1 MKRWLVLLTL
11 GALAG
16 CTPAADSGHP
26 EAHAAAAGGLH
37 QVHVEP
43 GMRERWGIV
52 TAEVTLTDRTA
63 EAVLPGVVALDL
75 DRTVQITPLLSGQIA
90 SIHVD
95 LGDHL
100 AAGDSVLTL
109 KSPEFTRA
117 QSEFLDL
124 MARATLARREFD
136 RAQALLPQQAIEE
149 REYQRRQAEYE
160 SLVTALGAAESLLHA
175 YGLDHDRVDALRLL
189 CADVLTGGRDCEV
202 ADPRLP
208 LTTPLAG
215 TVIQRDA
222 ILGENVG
229 PDRVLFTIS
238 DLSRLWV
245 NLDAY
250 EYQLAALRVGAEVA
264 LLSDFHPDRPLTGRI
279 AWISD
284 SVDEHLRTV
293 RVRVT
298 VRDPDRLLK
307 PNLFVQGLVLGT
319 SDHPQTAVPDEAVQY
334 LEGAPVVFV
343 LSPPEPGENHE
354 VFIARPVRPG
364 ASVGGLRIILEGLQ
378 AGETVVV
385 RGAFTLKTELIK
397 GSVGHEHV
405 H

>member
-1 MKRWLVLLTL
+1 MRRWLVMLTL

-16 CTPAADSGHP
+16 CTPAADRGHA
-26 EAHAAAAGGLH
+26 EAAPAAETH
-37 QVHVEP
+37 QVHLEP
-43 GMRERWGIV
+43 GMRERWGIE
-52 TAEVTLTDRTA
+52 TAPVTLTDRTA

-100 AAGDSVLTL
+100 AAGDSLLTL
-109 KSPEFTRA
+109 NAPEFTRA

-124 MARATLARREFD
+124 LARATLARREFD

-149 REYQRRQAEYE
+149 REYQRRQADYE
-160 SLVTALGAAESLLHA
+160 SLATELGAAESLLHA
-175 YGLDHDRVDALRLL
+175 YGLDHDRIDAIRRL
-189 CADVLTGGRDCEV
+189 CADALTGGIDCEV
-202 ADPRLP
+202 AASRLP
-208 LTTPLAG
+208 LITPLGG

-229 PDRVLFTIS
+229 PERVLFTIS

-245 NLDAY
+245 LLDAY
-250 EYQLAALRVGAEVA
+250 EYQLEALRVGAEVA
-264 LLSDFHPDRPLTGRI
+264 LLSDLHPDRPLVGRI

-284 SVDEHLRTV
+284 SVDERLRTV

-307 PNLFVQGLVLGT
+307 PNLFVQGLVLGS
-319 SDHPQTAVPDEAVQY
+319 SDHPQPAVPDEAIQY
-334 LEGAPVVFV
+334 LKGAPVVFV
-343 LSPPEPGENHE
+343 LSPPEPGEEHE
-354 VFIARPVRPG
+354 VFTARPVRPG

-378 AGETVVV
+378 AGETVVI
-385 RGAFTLKTELIK
+385 RGAFTLKTELTK
-397 GSVGHEHV
+397 GTAGHEHV

>member
-16 CTPAADSGHP
+16 CTPAADSGHH
-26 EAHAAAAGGLH
+26 EAAAGGLH

-43 GMRERWGIV
+43 GMREHWGIE
-52 TAEVTLTDRTA
+52 TSEVTLTDRTA